1 MDIAFLELAHR
12 CGPGIEMSLPTL
24 AAVISFE
31 SGFAPLNVSVDGHRI
46 GPAPK
51 SKGEAIAVAVGLM
64 DEGKPVA
71 LGLGGLSREQL
82 SQAGLGI
89 VDAFDPCR
97 NLAGLAQLLDRDL
110 ATARSQG
117 HSGLSAERAA
127 LLQFAGT
134 SSGGS
139 GSGYDVQIAEAR
151 AKLGDDLSHL
161 VVRETDPP
169 TALVASSTPRPAELP
184 PFQTTTTA
192 AMAATLTWDVFAGGS
207 TASSILVFNNEEK
220 LK

>member
-12 CGPGIEMSLPTL
+12 CAPGIEMSLPTL
-24 AAVISFE
+24 AAVISVE
-31 SGFAPLNVSVDGHRI
+31 SGFAPLTVSVNGHRI
-46 GPAPK
+46 EPVPK
-51 SKGEAIAVAVGLM
+51 TKGEAIAVAVGLM

-97 NLAGLAQLLDRDL
+97 NLVGLARLLDRDL

-117 HSGLSAERAA
+117 HSGVAAERAA

-134 SSGGS
+134 PPGGS
-139 GSGYDVQIAEAR
+139 SAGYDVQIAEAR
-151 AKLGDDLSHL
+151 IKLSNDLSRL

-169 TALVASSTPRPAELP
+169 TALVASNTPHPPDLP
-184 PFQTTTTA
+184 PFQTTA

-207 TASSILVFNNEEK
+207 TASSILVFNNGEK

>member
-12 CGPGIEMSLPTL
+12 CAPGIEMSLPTL
-24 AAVISFE
+24 AAVINVE
-31 SGFAPLNVSVDGHRI
+31 SGFAPLNVTVNGHRI
-46 GPAPK
+46 GPVPK

-64 DEGKPVA
+64 DEGKAVA

-97 NLAGLAQLLDRDL
+97 NLAGLARLLDRDL

-117 HSGLSAERAA
+117 HAGAAAERVA
-127 LLQFAGT
+127 LLQFAGIP
-134 SSGGS
+134 SGGS
-139 GSGYDVQIAEAR
+139 SPGYDVQIAEAR
-151 AKLGDDLSHL
+151 VELGNDLGRL
-161 VVRETDPP
+161 AVRETDPP
-169 TALVASSTPRPAELP
+169 TALAASSTTRPAELP

-192 AMAATLTWDVFAGGS
+192 AIVSTLTWDVFAGGS
-207 TASSILVFNNEEK
+207 TASSILVFNQEEK
-220 LK
+220 LN